1 MEDFIPLIILISF
14 KYSILMESFYS
25 NLEVME
31 MEILNSII
39 HVEYLLIREEESL
52 LLIVTN
58 HRIQVFN
65 SRGEFLFKF
74 ESKGSEDGR
83 FNSSCEYQ
91 GKEDGHLV
99 VQYFEHIRM
108 VGYFYYNRFEWKNI
122 FHYYDKN
129 QVQVFNS
136 DGKFLFKFGSRGN
149 GDSQFNIQEEYL
161 LIREEESL
169 LLIGSI
175 NIFK

>member
-1 MEDFIPLIILISF
+1 LNGRI
-14 KYSILMESFYS
+14 YSTDYF
-25 NLEVME
+25 NLV
-31 MEILNSII
+31 
-39 HVEYLLIREEESL
+39 
-52 LLIVTN
+52 
-58 HRIQVFN
+58 QVFN
-65 SRGEFLFKF
+65 SDGKFLFKF
-74 ESKGSEDGR
+74 GSYGNGDSQFNHPCGIFVDKRGRIIVVDSYKSSYSRSEDGR

-169 LLIGSI
+169 LLIGTI
-175 NIFK
+175 IVFK